1 MSDNTAVVA
10 IYETHDEAEQALKE
24 LQHSG
29 FDMTK
34 LSIIGRDYH
43 TDEHVV
49 GYYNAGDRMKRWGSS
64 GAFWGGIW
72 GLLLGSAFFAIP
84 GVGPVLVAGPLVAAM
99 VAGLEGAIVAGGLG
113 AVGAGLYSLGIPK
126 DSIVEYEAAIKSDKF
141 LLVAHGTKEEL
152 ERAKLVMH
160 PVTLQDMVG
169 V

>member
-1 MSDNTAVVA
+1 M
-10 IYETHDEAEQALKE
+10 
-24 LQHSG
+24 
-29 FDMTK
+29 
-34 LSIIGRDYH
+34 
-43 TDEHVV
+43 
-49 GYYNAGDRMKRWGSS
+49 
-64 GAFWGGIW
+64 
-72 GLLLGSAFFAIP
+72 
-84 GVGPVLVAGPLVAAM
+84 AAM
-99 VAGLEGAIVAGGLG
+99 VAGLEGAIVVGGLG